1 MGSPEPVGGRG
12 AEPVEGIDIVG
23 IAAVA
28 RNGVIGADGDI
39 PWRIPEDWQRFKRLT
54 MGQVLI
60 MGRKTWASIGRPL
73 PGRTTYVLTRDR
85 SLARGAT
92 PLDPRGDRDD
102 TPEVARMWRGED
114 VYAVPSLDQAF
125 AEAAARG
132 PATIFVAGG
141 GEIYR
146 AAWGRLTALEI
157 TEVDAEPEGDVTFPA
172 IDPEVWEETARD
184 PRDGYTFI
192 SYRRR

>member
-1 MGSPEPVGGRG
+1 
-12 AEPVEGIDIVG
+12 VEIVG

-73 PGRTTYVLTRDR
+73 PGRTTYVVTRD
-85 SLARGAT
+85 
-92 PLDPRGDRDD
+92 
-102 TPEVARMWRGED
+102 RMWRGED
-114 VYAVPSLDQAF
+114 VFAVPTLDEAF
-125 AEAAARG
+125 ATAAARD
-132 PATIFVAGG
+132 PETIFVAGG

-146 AAWGRLTALEI
+146 AAWDRLTGLEI
-157 TEVDAEPEGDVTFPA
+157 TEVDAEPEGDVTFPE
-172 IDPEVWEETARD
+172 IRSDEWRE
-184 PRDGYTFI
+184 I
-192 SYRRR
+192 SREPHPGFAYVGYRRL